1 MIFYGGYMTDIKAT
15 NRDLYVPAAEIINS
29 RKIPEATNKQVDS
42 ETEKLRN
49 EIGTL
54 PDTVKNTGECRYIS
68 VSGSRDN
75 DGKTPETAWD
85 SLETLERNR
94 GELKAGTAVLFRRGD
109 IFRGCIT
116 AADGVNYG
124 AYGSGEKPRIYGS
137 ARDYIND
144 SWYRLPD
151 GLWTVDAD
159 FPADVGNIIFDKGR
173 AVGIKKTNRADIS
186 EEFDFWSDHKNGN
199 RIVIRLKDDPVLTFK
214 SIEIAHNLWLFRMDS
229 VKNTL
234 IENLTFCFCGGHG
247 IRATEVRDVRITGC
261 EFFFIGGCFL
271 TEYKNGDVRYG
282 NAIEFMRG
290 CKNSVVKNCIA
301 YQIYDSGITHQG
313 YGDYCAEDME
323 FTGNILEYCGMG
335 SVEYWL
341 GQDSKCVNITYSG
354 NIMRFAGYGFGG
366 LQRPDKN
373 MTAHIQSN
381 GACLNFAENFV
392 IENNIFELSTYDLI
406 NAQSRMNTL
415 PVLRGNTYIQNE
427 NRRLGSYSGYIDC
440 MFDSAVGGTVKNL
453 WHDEGAKINSPASY
467 S

>member
-1 MIFYGGYMTDIKAT
+1 MTDIEAN
-15 NRDLYVPAAEIINS
+15 NRDLYVPDAEIINS
-29 RKIPEATNKQVDS
+29 RKIPEVKSEQVDLK
-42 ETEKLRN
+42 TENLR
-49 EIGTL
+49 EIINKL
-54 PDTVKNTGECRYIS
+54 PDTVKNSGECRY
-68 VSGSRDN
+68 VSMLGSSDN

-85 SLETLERNR
+85 SLETLEKKHD
-94 GELKAGTAVLFRRGD
+94 ELKPGCTVLFRRGD
-109 IFRGCIT
+109 VFRGCIT

-124 AYGSGEKPRIYGS
+124 AYGSGGKPRICGS

-144 SWYRLPD
+144 GWQRLPD

-159 FPADVGNIIFDKGR
+159 FPADVGNIIFDKGK
-173 AVGIKKTNRADIS
+173 AVGVKKINRADIS
-186 EEFDFWSDHKNGN
+186 EEYDFWSDHENGN
-199 RIVIRLKDDPVLTFK
+199 RIIIKLSKDPRLTFK
-214 SIEIAHNLWLFRMDS
+214 SIEIAHNLWLFRLAG
-229 VKNTL
+229 VKNIH

-247 IRATEVRDVRITGC
+247 IRATDVQNIKITGC

-282 NAIEFMRG
+282 NAIEFMCR
-290 CKNSVVKNCIA
+290 CENSKVKNCIA

-313 YGDYCAEDME
+313 YGDYRAENME
-323 FTGNILEYCGMG
+323 FTENILEYCGMG

-341 GQDSKCVNITYSG
+341 GQDSKCVNITYSS

-366 LQRPDKN
+366 IQRPDKN

-392 IENNIFELSTYDLI
+392 IKNNIFELSTYDLI

-415 PVLRGNTYIQNE
+415 PELKGNTYIQSE
-427 NRRLGSYSGYIDC
+427 NKRLGSYSDYLDC
-440 MFDSAVGGTVKNL
+440 MFDGTVGGTVKKL
-453 WHDEGAKINSPASY
+453 WCDEGAKINSLASY